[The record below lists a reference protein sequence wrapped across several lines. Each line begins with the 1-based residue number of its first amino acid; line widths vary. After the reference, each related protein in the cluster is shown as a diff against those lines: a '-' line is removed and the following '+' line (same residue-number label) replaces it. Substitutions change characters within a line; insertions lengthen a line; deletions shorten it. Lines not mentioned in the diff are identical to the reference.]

1 MNVNHNVDDNF
12 FFLYIG
18 LTKSDH
24 PHLEPKPIPEHL
36 AIRNSDVPQVGF
48 QRESNLD
55 PLDGDV
61 DPLDG
66 VWIIPRQSY
75 REKQSP
81 RDVSKVV
88 AKRY

>member
-1 MNVNHNVDDNF
+1 MTIF

-55 PLDGDV
+55 PLDG
-61 DPLDG
+61 

-81 RDVSKVV
+81 RDVSKVGT
-88 AKRY
+88 KRY